1 MVKVIRQVSHGEE
14 MRVPDPRPQAI
25 PTTPDLRA
33 LWGQKPL
40 KGAQVWEVA
49 FSDLGWGR
57 HEAGEPKKKAGWLG
71 AGNGVS
77 LYWPKTA
84 HSLALLSLAGS
95 LGLFREA
102 LHTARHFPARLT
114 RSKTKPTQQQ
124 PVSTGWEVRRR

>member
-33 LWGQKPL
+33 LWG
-40 KGAQVWEVA
+40 GVWEVA

-71 AGNGVS
+71 KETESA
-77 LYWPKTA
+77 
-84 HSLALLSLAGS
+84 
-95 LGLFREA
+95 
-102 LHTARHFPARLT
+102 
-114 RSKTKPTQQQ
+114 
-124 PVSTGWEVRRR
+124 STGPRPHTVWLFYHWQGACGYFGKLCTQPATSLPG